1 MVVKLIYFLI
11 LFLIIKTSFILDN
24 KTYLLEDIINSEK
37 IPKNDLIEI
46 YNIYSG
52 KLNKFENGFV
62 QILKLNKEINSNDYS
77 YLEENNT
84 NATQVFIL
92 ESCYNIMKANYS
104 SDIYYLFIIDEFPN
118 ENSEI
123 NYMNKFNYIIFDLDG
138 KKLIFL
144 FYFVKKIL
152 FIVKII
158 LIIIKQQLI

>member
-52 KLNKFENGFV
+52 KLNIFQNSFV

-92 ESCYNIMKANYS
+92 ESCYNIMKAN
-104 SDIYYLFIIDEFPN
+104 L
-118 ENSEI
+118 
-123 NYMNKFNYIIFDLDG
+123 
-138 KKLIFL
+138 
-144 FYFVKKIL
+144 VQ
-152 FIVKII
+152 I
-158 LIIIKQQLI
+158 LIIFLL